1 MDKKSQT
8 LIVENNPAGREIKPL
23 FSSEMVIEEAIEVT
37 IQTFVGIA
45 RGAMTPC

>member
-1 MDKKSQT
+1 VDKKSQ
-8 LIVENNPAGREIKPL
+8 IPIAQNNQAEWEIKPL